1 VRINKDPKTINRRD
15 AMITS
20 RKFNVYV
27 SLFAAIIMLGIYGGS
42 LQAAE
47 KTKPDIVTML
57 L

>member
-1 VRINKDPKTINRRD
+1 
-15 AMITS
+15 MITS

-27 SLFAAIIMLGIYGGS
+27 SLFVAIIMLGVYGGS
-42 LQAAE
+42 VQAAE